1 MAKKVLIVDDDQE
14 MLRILK
20 KDLEKY
26 SRTFSVLAAEDGL
39 AAVEVLKKNNIS
51 LVITDLEMPQMDG
64 LALLNHLK
72 ERYPDIPAIVI
83 TDSSMP
89 EEQKLAREKGA
100 AGYVEKPFI
109 IEDLARKIVTVLK
122 KEGDGGILHGIAP
135 GTFLQLVE
143 MEEKTCTIRLR
154 DDKSGKQ
161 GVLFFKNG
169 ELLQGRIN
177 ELQGRDAAYEILGW
191 EEATL
196 SIQESC
202 SLKENKVQADLQA
215 LLLEAMRLKDEI
227 DEQEEPEIVMELEDE
242 EPKTDAKTA
251 PEIAL
256 EEKEPEI
263 VMELEEE
270 RSSPDITTVV
280 KEPSPTITTAIK
292 RPSPKR
298 ATPKVGDQ
306 KTQAP
311 AKEDSD
317 KDLYRGRRTLDVI
330 GDLKESFF
338 GSAFVKLM
346 FKTFFLVVMI
356 GIVGI
361 SYLYFTMETDKD
373 RLKQI
378 SQAKALILSQQ
389 ETLFQ
394 IDKEIQHLFLEKE
407 DRFKNNESKIVLME
421 LDLKISELEEKLEK
435 IEAETTSQKKTLE
448 GHQARLEVMKR
459 KPIFDRMLER
469 IKNN

>member
-14 MLRILK
+14 MLKILK

-143 MEEKTCTIRLR
+143 MEEKTCTIRLT

-215 LLLEAMRLKDEI
+215 LLLEAMRLKDEV
-227 DEQEEPEIVMELEDE
+227 DEQEEPEIVIELADE
-242 EPKTDAKTA
+242 EPEFEIDAKA
-251 PEIAL
+251 A
-256 EEKEPEI
+256 PEI

-270 RSSPDITTVV
+270 KSSPDITTVV
-280 KEPSPTITTAIK
+280 KEPSPTITTTIK
-292 RPSPKR
+292 KPSPKR

-311 AKEDSD
+311 AKEDTD
-317 KDLYRGRRTLDVI
+317 EDLYRGRRTLDTI

-356 GIVGI
+356 GIAGI

-373 RLKQI
+373 LLKQI
-378 SQAKALILSQQ
+378 SQAKSLIRSQQ

-394 IDKEIQHLFLEKE
+394 IDKEIQRLFTEKE
-407 DRFKNNESKIVLME
+407 DHFKNNESKIVLME

-435 IEAETTSQKKTLE
+435 IDAETKNQKKTLE
-448 GHQARLEVMKR
+448 DHQARLEVMKR

-469 IKNN
+469 IKND

>member
-89 EEQKLAREKGA
+89 EEQKLAQEEGA

-143 MEEKTCTIRLR
+143 MEEKTCTIRLT
-154 DDKSGKQ
+154 DDRSGKQ

-177 ELQGRDAAYEILGW
+177 ELKGRDAAYEILGW

-215 LLLEAMRLKDEI
+215 LLLEAMRLKDEVS
-227 DEQEEPEIVMELEDE
+227 EQEEPEIAIELEDE
-242 EPKTDAKTA
+242 ELKTDAKTA

-270 RSSPDITTVV
+270 MSSPDITTVV
-280 KEPSPTITTAIK
+280 KDPSLSITTAIK
-292 RPSPKR
+292 KPSTER
-298 ATPKVGDQ
+298 AKPEVGYQ
-306 KTQAP
+306 KTKVP
-311 AKEDSD
+311 AKKDTD
-317 KDLYRGRRTLDVI
+317 RDLYRGRRTLDTI

-373 RLKQI
+373 LLKQI
-378 SQAKALILSQQ
+378 SQAKSLIRSQQ

-394 IDKEIQHLFLEKE
+394 IDKEIQRLFTEKE
-407 DRFKNNESKIVLME
+407 DHFKNNESKIVLME

-435 IEAETTSQKKTLE
+435 IEAETNSQKKTLE
-448 GHQARLEVMKR
+448 DYQARLEVMKR

>member
-1 MAKKVLIVDDDQE
+1 MAKKVLIVNDDRE
-14 MLRILK
+14 MLRIIK
-20 KDLEKY
+20 KHLEKY

-51 LVITDLEMPQMDG
+51 LVISDLEMPQMDG

-89 EEQKLAREKGA
+89 EEQKLAQEKGA
-100 AGYVEKPFI
+100 AGYVEKPFV

-143 MEEKTCTIRLR
+143 MEEKTCTIRLT

-169 ELLQGRIN
+169 ELLEGRIN

-227 DEQEEPEIVMELEDE
+227 SEQEEPEIVVELPDE
-242 EPKTDAKTA
+242 EPGFEIDAKA
-251 PEIAL
+251 A
-256 EEKEPEI
+256 PEI
-263 VMELEEE
+263 VMELEEK
-270 RSSPDITTVV
+270 RSSPDVTTVV
-280 KEPSPTITTAIK
+280 KEPSPSITTAIK
-292 RPSPKR
+292 KPSR
-298 ATPKVGDQ
+298 
-306 KTQAP
+306 
-311 AKEDSD
+311 
-317 KDLYRGRRTLDVI
+317 
-330 GDLKESFF
+330 
-338 GSAFVKLM
+338 
-346 FKTFFLVVMI
+346 
-356 GIVGI
+356 
-361 SYLYFTMETDKD
+361 
-373 RLKQI
+373 
-378 SQAKALILSQQ
+378 
-389 ETLFQ
+389 
-394 IDKEIQHLFLEKE
+394 
-407 DRFKNNESKIVLME
+407 
-421 LDLKISELEEKLEK
+421 
-435 IEAETTSQKKTLE
+435 
-448 GHQARLEVMKR
+448 
-459 KPIFDRMLER
+459 
-469 IKNN
+469 